1 MAVKISGAV
10 LALSLA
16 AGCTGFAGG
25 AGDKPEGTR
34 LIEGRLQVP
43 DEDLLGRQVTGLQV
57 AALHLDA
64 AGGVT
69 AFPSDVFDPSVQ
81 RSEASFV
88 ATVGG
93 GVDVVLVLQVPSAS
107 QIGAGAFLGVFVSDD
122 GSTLVPRG
130 EDDVNLGLVTVT
142 TGQRKPADTTMSSA
156 AASPAD
162 QTDTDGDGV
171 ANASDDDDDDD
182 GVADANDNDVAGDGV
197 DDVLQTLAALADAD
211 ADGVADV
218 LQ

>member
-1 MAVKISGAV
+1 
-10 LALSLA
+10 
-16 AGCTGFAGG
+16 
-25 AGDKPEGTR
+25 
-34 LIEGRLQVP
+34 LQVP
-43 DEDLLGRQVTGLQV
+43 DEDLLGRQVTGLQL

-107 QIGAGAFLGVFVSDD
+107 QIGAGSFLGVFVSDD
-122 GSTLVPRG
+122 GATLVPRG
-130 EDDVNLGLVTVT
+130 EDDVNLGLVSVA
-142 TGQRKPADTTMSSA
+142 TGQRKPADTTLSSA
-156 AASPAD
+156 AASPIE

-171 ANASDDDDDDD
+171 SNAIDDDDDDD
-182 GVADANDNDVAGDGV
+182 GIADANDTDVAGDGI
-197 DDVLQTLAALADAD
+197 DDVLQVLAALADAD
-211 ADGVADV
+211 DDGVADV

>member
-1 MAVKISGAV
+1 MALKISTAAV
-10 LALSLA
+10 LACFVSA
-16 AGCTGFAGG
+16 CAGFSGE

-43 DEDLLGRQVTGLQV
+43 DEDFLGRQVTGLQL

-64 AGGVT
+64 EGGVT
-69 AFPSDVFDPSVQ
+69 AFPSDVFDPSAQ

-122 GSTLVPRG
+122 GATLVPRG
-130 EDDVNLGLVTVT
+130 EDDVNLGLVSVA
-142 TGQRKPADTTMSSA
+142 TGQRKPADTTLLSA
-156 AASPAD
+156 ASSPAA
-162 QTDTDGDGV
+162 QTDTDADGV
-171 ANASDDDDDDD
+171 ANATDDDDDDD
-182 GVADANDNDVAGDGV
+182 GIVDVNDTDVAGDGV
-197 DDVLQTLAALADAD
+197 DDALQVLAALPDAN

>member
-1 MAVKISGAV
+1 MAVKMFAPM
-10 LALSLA
+10 LALSLVSGC
-16 AGCTGFAGG
+16 AGFSGEG
-25 AGDKPEGTR
+25 GDKPEGTR

-43 DEDLLGRQVTGLQV
+43 DEDLLGRQVTGLQL

-88 ATVGG
+88 ATVSG

-107 QIGAGAFLGVFVSDD
+107 QIGPGSFLGVFVSDD
-122 GSTLVPRG
+122 GATLVPRG
-130 EDDVNLGLVTVT
+130 EDDVSLGLVRVA
-142 TGQRKPADTTMSSA
+142 TGQRKPGDTTLSSA
-156 AASPAD
+156 AASPAE

-171 ANASDDDDDDD
+171 SNATDDDDDDD
-182 GVADANDNDVAGDGV
+182 GTADANDTDIAGDGI
-197 DDVLQTLAALADAD
+197 DDALQVLAALADVD